1 MIWLS
6 RPRSLLVV
14 VERVPLT
21 MVSKVV
27 SKPSSR
33 TCLSILYYEI
43 FLLVTKAIFSR
54 LFDSPEEAKQ
64 LADKM
69 LGHKLITKQTGAA
82 GKPCNSVFVVERKY
96 ARREYYFA
104 ILMDRKSA
112 GPVLVASSQGG
123 VDIEAVAAED
133 PDAIITMPV
142 DIHTGLRHEQ
152 AVDLATRVGFSPAG
166 IEQAA
171 DTFMKLYK
179 LFIEKDATQVEINP
193 MAESSD
199 HQGKGIRQS
208 PMLRLGYLYGF

>member
-1 MIWLS
+1 VFS
-6 RPRSLLVV
+6 
-14 VERVPLT
+14 
-21 MVSKVV
+21 
-27 SKPSSR
+27 
-33 TCLSILYYEI
+33 SILNPPLPSI
-43 FLLVTKAIFSR
+43 QC
-54 LFDSPEEAKQ
+54 SPEEAKDM
-64 LADKM
+64 AEKM
-69 LGHKLITKQTGAA
+69 IGHKLITKQTGAA

-123 VDIEAVAAED
+123 VDIEGVAAEN

-142 DIHTGLRHEQ
+142 DIKTGLSHEQ
-152 AVDLATRVGFSPAG
+152 ALDLATKVGFSSTG

-193 MAESSD
+193 MSETSD
-199 HQGKGIRQS
+199 HQGKS
-208 PMLRLGYLYGF
+208 L